1 VFQNPFVIRLIT
13 AVALVITLGTLTLA
27 VWAQEPLLVKADNY
41 VKINFGTADF
51 GSLGHALGA
60 PFGSG
65 DVLWFFSTVNGSL
78 RAQADVDGRLFLDSL
93 DPGCARLTI
102 EFKSNAGAILAT
114 RTKNVCVTVTGHNA
128 NDSTNQVDVH
138 EVFSSSDLD
147 QVVFRTHSVVN
158 GQVVSSSPPFISTA
172 PNLKKHEVIVNSND
186 ADFGKGTHAGGGP
199 TGSGLVQLTRNNGS
213 VTGLVSGTLYYDS
226 LFSEG
231 CAQMIILFEDSG
243 GSALRTETVKKCG
256 PGGNAND
263 AVNKK
268 NVDETFTNGS
278 LFKIRLRVGQV
289 LPDGSFVRVQ
299 TKTCDFHE
307 CK

>member
-1 VFQNPFVIRLIT
+1 MFHHRFIIRFLAT
-13 AVALVITLGTLTLA
+13 VAVAITFGALSPTARAQGLT
-27 VWAQEPLLVKADNY
+27 VKSDE

-51 GSLGHALGA
+51 GNPKHA
-60 PFGSG
+60 FGSPVYPAYVG
-65 DVLWFFSTVNGSL
+65 WEFSTVNESL
-78 RAQADVDGRLFLDSL
+78 RAEASVNGTLFLDSL
-93 DPGCARLTI
+93 DPGCARVTI
-102 EFKSNAGAILAT
+102 EFKSSSGAILAT

-128 NDSTNQVDVH
+128 NDSTNQVDGL
-138 EVFSSSDLD
+138 EIFGSSDLN
-147 QVVFRTHSVVN
+147 QVVLRTHSVVN
-158 GQVVSSSPPFISTA
+158 GQVVSSSPPVISTA
-172 PNLKKHEVIVNSND
+172 PNVKKHDVIVNSND
-186 ADFGKGTHAGGGP
+186 ADFGTGTHAGGGP
-199 TGSGLVQLTRNNGS
+199 TGSGLVKLTRNNGN

-231 CAQMIILFEDSG
+231 CAQMEVFFEN
-243 GSALRTETVKKCG
+243 SAGTSIHSETIKKCG

-268 NVDETFTNGS
+268 SVDETFTSGS

-299 TKTCDFHE
+299 TKTCDFKE